1 MSYTRELAEYP
12 EAHIQHIIE
21 LVKGRFLHCGFAYTP
36 PDIYLRIMIRAGMT
50 MDSIYATCCDVMA
63 GFDLYESI
71 EANRETEPE

>member
-1 MSYTRELAEYP
+1 
-12 EAHIQHIIE
+12 
-21 LVKGRFLHCGFAYTP
+21 
-36 PDIYLRIMIRAGMT
+36 